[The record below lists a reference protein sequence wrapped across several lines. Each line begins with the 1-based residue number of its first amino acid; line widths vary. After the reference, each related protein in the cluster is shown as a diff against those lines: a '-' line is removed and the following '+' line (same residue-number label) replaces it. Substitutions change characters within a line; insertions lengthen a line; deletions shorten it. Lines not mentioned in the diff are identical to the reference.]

1 MSKSIAEDKLSKLYE
16 LYARTYGNRNI
27 VDREI
32 DKLMKNGL
40 SREEAINKLYEKDV
54 GKEIDISK
62 EENQPQLQHKYDGE
76 FWGIFYLPINDF
88 ENDLPKLGKAL
99 DYIEE
104 NQGEVVAV
112 IPNIGLT
119 PTSLV
124 LGTSFQGVKGFGI
137 VYRKRKP

>member
-1 MSKSIAEDKLSKLYE
+1 MAEDKLSKLYE
-16 LYARTYGNRNI
+16 LYACTYGNRNI

-40 SREEAINKLYEKDV
+40 SREEAINKLYEKEV
-54 GKEIDISK
+54 GK
-62 EENQPQLQHKYDGE
+62 EENQPQPQHKYDGE

-88 ENDLPKLGKAL
+88 ENDLPKLGKTL

>member
-1 MSKSIAEDKLSKLYE
+1 MIKSMAEDKLSKLYE

-40 SREEAINKLYEKDV
+40 SREEAINKLYERDV
-54 GKEIDISK
+54 GK
-62 EENQPQLQHKYDGE
+62 EENQPQPQHKYDGE

-88 ENDLPKLGKAL
+88 ENDLPKLGKTL